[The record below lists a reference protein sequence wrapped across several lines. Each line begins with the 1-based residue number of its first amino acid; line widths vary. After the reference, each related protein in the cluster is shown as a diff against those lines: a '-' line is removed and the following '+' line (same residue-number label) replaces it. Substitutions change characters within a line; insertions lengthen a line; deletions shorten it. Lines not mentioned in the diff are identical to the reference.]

1 MELLAGILI
10 IFTAYFLKGFS
21 GFGPSLILVPS
32 LSLVY
37 DPVTAITAA
46 ALFDFV
52 AGGILLITVR
62 KEIHWRFVL
71 SIFLALALGAILGS
85 LLLGTIDTT
94 LIKKIIALAILLFSG
109 VILFQHN
116 NLSHA
121 GHHKSI
127 PKLKYPVGFIS
138 GVLGGL
144 ISITGP
150 TLIIY
155 MKMLYK
161 KEFFRIQLIGIFFL
175 GSGWRFLLYRLNQ
188 LPIHITLSEL
198 MIYFAIMLI
207 GLWVGSKLHVKVNEN
222 IFNKVVALLIIIPAV
237 NLLLS

>member
-10 IFTAYFLKGFS
+10 IFAAYFLKGFS
-21 GFGPSLILVPS
+21 GFGPALIIVPS

-46 ALFDFV
+46 ALFDFIG
-52 AGGILLITVR
+52 GGILLITVR
-62 KEIHWRFVL
+62 KEIQWRFVL
-71 SIFLALALGAILGS
+71 SIFFALALGAILGS

-94 LIKKIIALAILLFSG
+94 LLKKIIALAILLFSG
-109 VILFQHN
+109 VILFQRN
-116 NLSHA
+116 NLSQPA
-121 GHHKSI
+121 HKSI
-127 PKLKYPVGFIS
+127 ATLKYPVGFIS

-150 TLIIY
+150 PLIIY

-161 KEFFRIQLIGIFFL
+161 KEFFRVQLIGIFFL
-175 GSGWRFLLYRLNQ
+175 GSGWRFALYKLNQ
-188 LPIHITLSEL
+188 LPMHISHGEL
-198 MIYFAIMLI
+198 VIYFGIMLI
-207 GLWVGSKLHVKVNEN
+207 GLWIGSKLHVKVNEN
-222 IFNKVVALLIIIPAV
+222 IFNKVVALLILIPAV